1 MITLNFEIKKQK
13 LKRIDKNVIVNKSKN
28 IISCKFEFLDPEN
41 WGNIEKFAIFTNAKH
56 DTYVC
61 SLGKNMTCE
70 CIIPEEAMLG
80 KFMKVGL
87 FGGDR
92 ITTNNLIIPLLHSN
106 FTINIKSSSQSTSDF
121 FQYILKGLNGKYD
134 DLELDGDKIYC
145 YSDGNIKK
153 ILSFDNIVLNNY
165 YTRSYIDEKLSVKYD
180 DFSYSNGYLSC
191 YSEGEL
197 KKRIPISVIADD
209 FYNKKEIDEKI
220 NEINKCLD
228 DCVVD
233 GEITSNN
240 DGVYFILKRLKEVK
254 END

>member
-1 MITLNFEIKKQK
+1 M
-13 LKRIDKNVIVNKSKN
+13 
-28 IISCKFEFLDPEN
+28 
-41 WGNIEKFAIFTNAKH
+41 
-56 DTYVC
+56 
-61 SLGKNMTCE
+61 
-70 CIIPEEAMLG
+70 
-80 KFMKVGL
+80 
-87 FGGDR
+87 
-92 ITTNNLIIPLLHSN
+92 HSN

-240 DGVYFILKRLKEVK
+240 EGVYFILKRLKEVK